1 VITNLKKRDMI
12 AQQRRPRPSFDTVT
26 LRRSFIEFR
35 QQFPDL
41 CETNE
46 PNPIPPTPTIESAP
60 IQQSNGFGMSNNN
73 HNNIHWQQQQQNISS
88 NFKLSGLSHSES
100 TGPSTSSSSS
110 STSSSSNN
118 NNNPPMTLF
127 LSAPPNRLSL
137 PNSFSHPNLSIS
149 SPNIFP
155 TIPRKK
161 SCNDDDEPSNGPTQI
176 LDFLFLG
183 SQQDA
188 LNREILKRNGITKII
203 NLSEPGI
210 KCESIPNNKN
220 YFLHIPINDSYQAKL
235 LPHFDIAYEFLEN
248 ARKSGE
254 KVLVHCLAGISR
266 SATLAIAYIMRTK
279 RFTSDDAYKFVKAL
293 RPSISPNF
301 NFMGQLLEYE
311 KQLRERQLLSPTSRP
326 HSYAATAS
334 ESPTSDESSAMETSN
349 DLFLAPPIAD
359 QRICK
364 SASANDVIMLTPKRE
379 GLLNENGKRT
389 IDSPLSFPERP
400 RQLMKT
406 VTNEFFARPGSIPL
420 APSNT
425 PVNVETTTATTELPS
440 PSTEFGK
447 LDISNF
453 PNFPH
458 LPSLKTPDC
467 PQSATSLSLSIEN
480 PMFDMGGSVTA
491 PVSTKSK
498 LTFNPTANLR
508 AHCKESI
515 IRCLRKNKNSS
526 SSASTHKKQQPKSI
540 DPCSSRCIASSSS
553 STTTAAPPQRRFLHR
568 RFFQS
573 MTFGNLPTVTDL
585 PDDEV
590 TAAAATTAPATVA
603 AAGSSPIKILQ
614 RSGSINSQ
622 PTGSISP
629 LIRSN
634 NIDSDEHPYNNRD
647 PETQSIGSASSL
659 EIAVN

>member
-1 VITNLKKRDMI
+1 ML
-12 AQQRRPRPSFDTVT
+12 A
-26 LRRSFIEFR
+26 RSFVEFR

-46 PNPIPPTPTIESAP
+46 PNSYPTTTPTIESAP
-60 IQQSNGFGMSNNN
+60 LQPSNGFGICSVMKNNN
-73 HNNIHWQQQQQNISS
+73 NNSWQQQQQQQNNI
-88 NFKLSGLSHSES
+88 FKSGLSNHHSEV
-100 TGPSTSSSSS
+100 TGPSTSTSSSSS
-110 STSSSSNN
+110 SNN
-118 NNNPPMTLF
+118 NLNNNSNPPMTLF
-127 LSAPPNRLSL
+127 LSTPNRLSL
-137 PNSFSHPNLSIS
+137 PNSFSHPNLSTS
-149 SPNIFP
+149 ASPIIFP
-155 TIPRKK
+155 TIPCKK
-161 SCNDDDEPSNGPTQI
+161 GHDDDEPSNGPTQI

-188 LNREILKRNGITKII
+188 LNREVLKRNGITKII

-248 ARKSGE
+248 AKKNGE

-326 HSYAATAS
+326 HSYAAAS
-334 ESPTSDESSAMETSN
+334 PASPKSDDSPMETSSN
-349 DLFLAPPIAD
+349 DLFLAPPTD

-364 SASANDVIMLTPKRE
+364 SASANDVILLAPKRE

-425 PVNVETTTATTELPS
+425 PVKIETSELPS

-458 LPSLKTPDC
+458 LPSLQTPDC
-467 PQSATSLSLSIEN
+467 PQSAGASMSLSIEN
-480 PMFDMGGSVTA
+480 PMFDMACSGSTTA
-491 PVSTKSK
+491 PVSTTSKSK
-498 LTFNPTANLR
+498 LTFNPTAALR

-515 IRCLRKNKNSS
+515 IRCLRKNKP
-526 SSASTHKKQQPKSI
+526 SASKKQSSQPKVI
-540 DPCSSRCIASSSS
+540 DPCSSRCIASSS
-553 STTTAAPPQRRFLHR
+553 TAQPPRRFLQR
-568 RFFQS
+568 RFFQ
-573 MTFGNLPTVTDL
+573 TFGNLATVTDL

-590 TAAAATTAPATVA
+590 VAAAAATASADTTGAT
-603 AAGSSPIKILQ
+603 SSPIKILQ
-614 RSGSINSQ
+614 RSGSISSQ

-629 LIRSN
+629 LIRSTP
-634 NIDSDEHPYNNRD
+634 IDSDESTPYKRD
-647 PETQSIGSASSL
+647 PETASIGSASSL

>member
-1 VITNLKKRDMI
+1 MKNAKK
-12 AQQRRPRPSFDTVT
+12 
-26 LRRSFIEFR
+26 
-35 QQFPDL
+35 
-41 CETNE
+41 
-46 PNPIPPTPTIESAP
+46 
-60 IQQSNGFGMSNNN
+60 
-73 HNNIHWQQQQQNISS
+73 
-88 NFKLSGLSHSES
+88 
-100 TGPSTSSSSS
+100 
-110 STSSSSNN
+110 
-118 NNNPPMTLF
+118 
-127 LSAPPNRLSL
+127 
-137 PNSFSHPNLSIS
+137 
-149 SPNIFP
+149 
-155 TIPRKK
+155 
-161 SCNDDDEPSNGPTQI
+161 ND
-176 LDFLFLG
+176 
-183 SQQDA
+183 
-188 LNREILKRNGITKII
+188 
-203 NLSEPGI
+203 
-210 KCESIPNNKN
+210 
-220 YFLHIPINDSYQAKL
+220 
-235 LPHFDIAYEFLEN
+235 
-248 ARKSGE
+248 E

-326 HSYAATAS
+326 HSYAAAS
-334 ESPTSDESSAMETSN
+334 SSPPASSNDSPMETSN
-349 DLFLAPPIAD
+349 DLFLAPPTD

-364 SASANDVIMLTPKRE
+364 SASANDVILLTPKRE

-425 PVNVETTTATTELPS
+425 PVKVENSELPS

-458 LPSLKTPDC
+458 LPSLQTPEC
-467 PQSATSLSLSIEN
+467 PQSAGGGSMSLSIEN
-480 PMFDMGGSVTA
+480 PMFDMACSGSSTA
-491 PVSTKSK
+491 PISTTSSKTTK
-498 LTFNPTANLR
+498 LTFNPTAALR

-515 IRCLRKNKNSS
+515 IRCLRKSKPSS
-526 SSASTHKKQQPKSI
+526 SSSSSKKQSSQPKVI

-553 STTTAAPPQRRFLHR
+553 KEQQQPPRRFLQR
-568 RFFQS
+568 RFFQ
-573 MTFGNLPTVTDL
+573 TFGNLATVTDL

-590 TAAAATTAPATVA
+590 VAAATTASSSSSISVA
-603 AAGSSPIKILQ
+603 AAADTASTPIKILQ
-614 RSGSINSQ
+614 RSGSISSQ

-629 LIRSN
+629 LIRSTP
-634 NIDSDEHPYNNRD
+634 IDSDEHPYKRD
-647 PETQSIGSASSL
+647 PETESINSTSSL